1 MPAGVSDHVAI
12 DQSVSQTLQ
21 DHCIESDPRNW
32 IFMVMEECGCSPT
45 GTMST
50 GSARGL
56 AWKVSMGMQFTSSWF
71 VEWSGVAHN

>member
-56 AWKVSMGMQFTSSWF
+56 AWKVFHGDAVYFKLVCG
-71 VEWSGVAHN
+71 VEWSGS